1 MTGTTVELALK
12 TAVDADDLADYLTI
26 SEVANLQTLDAL
38 FSNTTGHNH
47 GGAHQGGPI
56 TAIPITAL
64 PDGSVTSAKIADG
77 TIATGDLANGAVT
90 TDKIAAGAVSN
101 VQIAQFSGVTMSST
115 IYSALTGA
123 ITIDMSPSGG
133 VIAVVLFGAAKYSG
147 SAGRAQYGIK
157 IDSGSVQDCSR
168 PDPSSVFV
176 TSGGVATA
184 SVATGSHTVTAMI
197 RSVDNVSIVS
207 DGGFMVAIGLKR

>member
-12 TAVDADDLADYLTI
+12 TAIDADDLADYLTI

-64 PDGSVTSAKIADG
+64 PDGSVT
-77 TIATGDLANGAVT
+77 

-115 IYSALTGA
+115 IYSALSGA